1 MDEAPEV
8 LVRSTPGGG
17 PVPSP
22 CAEVGKR
29 YPRETAHE
37 VGCMSTLLLGKP
49 ISDRIRDE
57 VRAEIQ
63 HLAPRAPYP
72 PGLAV
77 ILVGS
82 DPASAVYVR
91 NKQRACEKVGIHSV
105 SRLLPGDTD
114 EKTLLAHV
122 EEFNEDPQ
130 IHGVLVQ
137 LPLPTPEH
145 EATAIE
151 SISPLKDV
159 DGFHPL
165 NVAKL
170 FEGRP
175 YLIPSTPAG
184 ILELLTTHHV
194 PIADRRVVIIG
205 ASNIVGKPLAL
216 CMLYHDAVVT
226 ICHRYT
232 RDLAAISRQADLLIT
247 AVGKQHLVTAD
258 MVKPGAVV
266 IDVGITLV
274 EGRAVGDVDFDPVAR
289 KASLVTPVP
298 GGVGP
303 LTIAMLVA
311 NTLQAYKTIL
321 GVS

>member
-1 MDEAPEV
+1 
-8 LVRSTPGGG
+8 
-17 PVPSP
+17 
-22 CAEVGKR
+22 
-29 YPRETAHE
+29 
-37 VGCMSTLLLGKP
+37 MSALLLGKP
-49 ISDRIRDE
+49 ISDRIRGE
-57 VRAEIQ
+57 VRAEIER
-63 HLAPRAPYP
+63 LAPRVPYP

-77 ILVGS
+77 ILVGN

-105 SRLLPGDTD
+105 SHLLPSDTD
-114 EKTLLAHV
+114 EKTLLARI
-122 EEFNEDPQ
+122 EELNEDPH
-130 IHGVLVQ
+130 IHGILVQ
-137 LPLPTPEH
+137 LPLPSPEH

-151 SISPLKDV
+151 SITPLKDV

-175 YLIPSTPAG
+175 YLVPSTPAG
-184 ILELLTTHHV
+184 ILELLATHRV
-194 PIADRRVVIIG
+194 PIANSRAVIIG

-216 CMLYHDAVVT
+216 CLLYHDAVVT
-226 ICHRYT
+226 ICHKYT
-232 RDLAAISRQADLLIT
+232 QDLAAISCEADILIT
-247 AVGKQHLVTAD
+247 AVGKQKLVTAD

-274 EGRAVGDVDFDPVAR
+274 EGRAVGDVDFEPVAR
-289 KASLVTPVP
+289 KASLLTPVP

-321 GVS
+321 GLP

>member
-1 MDEAPEV
+1 M
-8 LVRSTPGGG
+8 T
-17 PVPSP
+17 
-22 CAEVGKR
+22 
-29 YPRETAHE
+29 
-37 VGCMSTLLLGKP
+37 TLLLGKP
-49 ISDRIRDE
+49 VSDRIRAE
-57 VRAEIQ
+57 VGAEIER
-63 HLAPRAPYP
+63 LAPRAPHP

-77 ILVGS
+77 VLVGN

-105 SRLLPGDTD
+105 SRLLPSDTD
-114 EKTLLAHV
+114 EKTLLACI
-122 EEFNEDPQ
+122 EELNVDPY
-130 IHGVLVQ
+130 IHGILVQ
-137 LPLPTPEH
+137 LPLPSPEH

-151 SISPLKDV
+151 SIAPLKDV

-175 YLIPSTPAG
+175 YLVPSTPAG
-184 ILELLTTHHV
+184 IVELLATHQI
-194 PIADRRVVIIG
+194 PIADSRVVIIG

-226 ICHRYT
+226 ICHKHT
-232 RDLAAISRQADLLIT
+232 RNLETISREADILIT
-247 AVGKQHLVTAD
+247 AVGKQKLVTAD

-274 EGRAVGDVDFDPVAR
+274 EGRAAGDVDFEPVAE
-289 KASLVTPVP
+289 KARFLTPVP

-303 LTIAMLVA
+303 LTIAMLLA
-311 NTLQAYKTIL
+311 NTLKAYKTIL
-321 GVS
+321 ELA

>member
-1 MDEAPEV
+1 
-8 LVRSTPGGG
+8 
-17 PVPSP
+17 
-22 CAEVGKR
+22 
-29 YPRETAHE
+29 
-37 VGCMSTLLLGKP
+37 MSALLLGKP
-49 ISDRIRDE
+49 VSDRIRGE
-57 VRAEIQ
+57 VRAEIER
-63 HLAPRAPYP
+63 LASQAPYP

-77 ILVGS
+77 ILVGD

-105 SRLLPGDTD
+105 SHLLPSDTD
-114 EKTLLAHV
+114 EKTLLARI
-122 EEFNEDPQ
+122 EELNEDPR
-130 IHGVLVQ
+130 IHGILVQ
-137 LPLPTPEH
+137 LPLPSPEH

-151 SISPLKDV
+151 SIAPLKDV

-175 YLIPSTPAG
+175 YLVPSTPAG
-184 ILELLTTHHV
+184 ILELLATHQV
-194 PIADRRVVIIG
+194 PIADSRVVIIG

-226 ICHRYT
+226 ICHKYT
-232 RDLAAISRQADLLIT
+232 RDLVEISCEADILIT
-247 AVGKQHLVTAD
+247 AVGKQKLVTAD

-274 EGRAVGDVDFDPVAR
+274 EGRAVGDVDFEPVAR
-289 KASLVTPVP
+289 KASLLTPVP

-321 GVS
+321 GLS